1 MKDTTIKNLK
11 LQLNPDIADFVEI
24 VDSVGCNTDAEREE
38 MGQDDEPLS
47 IEPGETY
54 DILFKLKIGKV
65 KLAKSFIQDA

>member
-24 VDSVGCNTDAEREE
+24 VDSVGCNTDGEREE
-38 MGQDDEPLS
+38 LGQDDEPLS